1 MQNCSNSK
9 ELRHKSLKICKQSL
23 NWARGFKNKAKNP
36 IFDMEQPIA
45 SQSALSKKVA
55 FFQKDQLDIG
65 PVWRILE
72 EMGQKLILEP
82 LCSKI

>member
-1 MQNCSNSK
+1 
-9 ELRHKSLKICKQSL
+9 
-23 NWARGFKNKAKNP
+23 
-36 IFDMEQPIA
+36 MEQPIA

-72 EMGQKLILEP
+72 EMGQKWILEH
-82 LCSKI
+82 LFSEI